1 MRILLFISYLSFLF
15 SFNINADNQSNYKN
29 SFYQTGNVLS
39 SNIKSNNQIL
49 DKIIDESTYLI
60 GSGDVFLFNMITTNG
75 VSTLELVVSPTGD
88 VLIPLVGK
96 VNLKNEILENAYAIM
111 TQKCKEKYEDAFVYI
126 NLIELRKFKV
136 LVTGTSE
143 YAGMHINSSNNRVSD
158 LIESIYSFTYLDT
171 ILNQHLFDYPKNIM
185 ISKDITLIRND
196 SLISINL
203 FDYYINGN
211 NSQNPILIEEDI
223 INIKNT
229 NKITVLGVTHNPGLY
244 LYEENKT
251 VYDYILKTGA
261 YNSISKTIYV
271 LDINSGSKIRVNKKF
286 IPKSGSIIFIDEK
299 IDYKWER
306 KWDRIKDLI
315 TITSS
320 LTSILLV
327 LSNLS
332 GNN

>member
-15 SFNINADNQSNYKN
+15 SFNLNANNQNEYRDPFS
-29 SFYQTGNVLS
+29 QTGKVLS
-39 SNIKSNNQIL
+39 SNVKSNNQIL
-49 DKIIDESTYLI
+49 DKIIDEDTYVV
-60 GSGDVFLFNMITTNG
+60 GSGDIFLFNMITTNG
-75 VSTLELVVSPTGD
+75 VFTLELAVSPTGD
-88 VLIPLVGK
+88 VLIPVVGK
-96 VNLKNEILENAYAIM
+96 VNLKNQILANAYTII
-111 TQKCKEKYEDAFVYI
+111 TQKCKEKYEDAFIYI
-126 NLIELRKFKV
+126 NLIKLRQFKV
-136 LVTGTSE
+136 LITGTSE
-143 YAGMHINSSNNRVSD
+143 YTGMHINSSNNRVSD

-171 ILNQHLFDYPKNIM
+171 ILNQYLFDYPKNIM

-203 FDYYINGN
+203 FDYYINGD
-211 NSQNPILIEEDI
+211 NSQNPILMEEDI

-229 NKITVLGVTHNPGLY
+229 NKITVLGLTHNPDIY

-251 VYDYILKTGA
+251 VHDYILNTGA
-261 YNSISKTIYV
+261 YNSLSKTIYI
-271 LDINSGSKIRVNKKF
+271 LDIHSGSKIKVNKKF

-299 IDYKWER
+299 IDYKWEE
-306 KWDRIKDLI
+306 KWDKIKDLI

-332 GNN
+332 GSN